1 MHNPYKKIFP
11 FIVISIILH
20 GISCSGIF
28 RASVDEGEIIE
39 FETLAK
45 GGYGGIEEPVNLVIK
60 DNKKWDSLWSKVYK
74 TRIPKPELPEVNFE
88 EEMILAV
95 FMGYYPT
102 GGYSVSIEN
111 IIEKEE
117 RLIVEK
123 KVVTPGPDDMV
134 TNAITHPFHI
144 VKTKKTDKEIV
155 FCSKR

>member
-11 FIVISIILH
+11 LIVICIIFP

-28 RASVDEGEIIE
+28 RTSVDEGEIIE

-45 GGYGGIEEPVNLVIK
+45 GGYGRIEESVNLVIK
-60 DNKKWDSLWSKVYK
+60 NYEKWDSLWSKVYE

-95 FMGYYPT
+95 FMGYHPT

>member
-11 FIVISIILH
+11 LIVISIILH

-28 RASVDEGEIIE
+28 RASVDEGKIIE

-45 GGYGGIEEPVNLVIK
+45 GGYGGIEEPVNMVIK
-60 DNKKWDSLWSKVYK
+60 DNEKWDSLWNKVYE
-74 TRIPKPELPEVNFE
+74 TRTPKPELPEVDFE

-95 FMGYYPT
+95 FMGYCPT
-102 GGYSVSIEN
+102 GGYSISIEN

-144 VKTKKTDKEIV
+144 VKTKITDKEIV
-155 FCSKR
+155 FRRKG